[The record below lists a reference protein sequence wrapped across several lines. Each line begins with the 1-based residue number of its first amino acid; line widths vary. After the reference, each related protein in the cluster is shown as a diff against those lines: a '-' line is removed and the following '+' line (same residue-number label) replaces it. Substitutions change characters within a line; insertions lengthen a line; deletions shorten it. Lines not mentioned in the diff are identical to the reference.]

1 MSAFESLVSL
11 CRMASQPRL
20 AGTDLFLTVTASEVV
35 DSLLESIETGSWDVE
50 LHTSAGARITT
61 AAAYAGQAIQVVVHG
76 LSSVRDVLVE
86 NMGALLR
93 YNMGQF
99 RAHAPQNY
107 YLLNEDYASWES
119 DPHRDVLAYERA
131 RRVLQLI
138 RKLADVV
145 RKTDEGGEDAIF
157 LTSRK
162 LVIPFIYDMHAL
174 DKVASSEHLAAFEA
188 AVFDEHHV
196 KARADITKRVLV
208 RFLDYVDEPERFS
221 DLLARLPL
229 ITQAVLADYDL
240 YASDYSFDKVR
251 EEFERRK
258 LDFVVKLNAAGS
270 DAMNKLIAIPVGQ
283 GLLASQM
290 KTAQEH
296 GLSNLALVT
305 ASLIFA
311 VIAALLLLN
320 YVLTLR
326 QIRSDLWTEKRLL
339 EEKAAPVAKKLK
351 PMISE
356 LDDRIGLHLW
366 ALPSALA
373 ALLTVTTVFTIVAYT
388 RLT

>member
-11 CRMASQPRL
+11 SRMASQRRL
-20 AGTDLFLTVTASEVV
+20 AGTDLFLTVTASDVV
-35 DSLLESIETGSWDVE
+35 DSLLESIEAGSWDIEMQTV
-50 LHTSAGARITT
+50 SGVRITT
-61 AAAYAGQAIQVVVHG
+61 AASQAGQALQIVVHG
-76 LSSVRDVLVE
+76 LTSVRDVFVE
-86 NMGALLR
+86 NIGALLR
-93 YNMGQF
+93 YNSGQF
-99 RAHAPQNY
+99 KTHAPQNY
-107 YLLNEDYASWES
+107 YLLQENYASWEPERHS
-119 DPHRDVLAYERA
+119 DVLAYERT
-131 RRVLQLI
+131 RRVLHLV

-145 RKTDEGGEDAIF
+145 RKTEDGGEDAIF

-162 LVIPFIYDMHAL
+162 LVIPFIYDVRAL
-174 DKVASSEHLAAFEA
+174 DKVASDEQVSAFES

-196 KARADITKRVLV
+196 KARGEITKRVLV
-208 RFLDYVDEPERFS
+208 RFLDYVDEAERFT
-221 DLLARLPL
+221 DLLARIPV

-258 LDFVVKLNAAGS
+258 LDFIVKLNSAGS

-296 GLSNLALVT
+296 GLSNLALLM

-311 VIAALLLLN
+311 VIAAMLLVN

-366 ALPSALA
+366 AMPA
-373 ALLTVTTVFTIVAYT
+373 ALTALLLVTTVFTVLTYL
-388 RLT
+388 RLA